1 MNSIS
6 GTLKRWIALVG
17 PGLFCLGFTIGTG
30 SVTTMV
36 NSGGRYGLA
45 LLPVLALSAFFTW
58 VMTEAYGRYGVVT
71 GQTAIHG
78 IKTTLKGGKAWA
90 WVLIAGLV
98 VSQWISLSSILNI
111 VSNKC
116 RCD

>member
-1 MNSIS
+1 MKDFS

-71 GQTAIHG
+71 GQTAIHAQE
-78 IKTTLKGGKAWA
+78 ILVKKDTDTTEKFYVANSD
-90 WVLIAGLV
+90 LIYIYSDGCKFYF
-98 VSQWISLSSILNI
+98 Q
-111 VSNKC
+111 
-116 RCD
+116 RD